1 LTPEKKEALYRRYL
15 FCNFLNSFRK
25 LFSFPNYD
33 NPQMYS
39 FFSWGDEVYHNFM
52 MDIMRTLEP
61 RQEDP
66 NTYLFK
72 ELEDVNEV
80 LFFNKG

>member
-1 LTPEKKEALYRRYL
+1 
-15 FCNFLNSFRK
+15 
-25 LFSFPNYD
+25 
-33 NPQMYS
+33 MYS
-39 FFSWGDEVYHNFM
+39 FFSWNDEVYHNFM
-52 MDIMRTLEP
+52 MDILRTLEP

-72 ELEDVNEV
+72 ELDDVNEV